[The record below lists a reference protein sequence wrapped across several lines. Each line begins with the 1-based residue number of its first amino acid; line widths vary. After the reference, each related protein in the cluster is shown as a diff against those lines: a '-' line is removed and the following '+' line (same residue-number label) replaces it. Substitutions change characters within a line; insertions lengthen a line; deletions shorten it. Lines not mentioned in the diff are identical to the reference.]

1 MAHQSE
7 NAIRLKVRTST
18 LSKLDDMPTPS
29 GLTPEV
35 WFFILPYGRSLADAD
50 TSDEWYKRI
59 TYFAEGLHNDSVI
72 AFLTTPA
79 DAAEICTHLGG
90 VMQYQL
96 VVSVKLS
103 EPIVSNSVQ
112 LPVHHA
118 EILVM
123 SKYKA
128 SLRHTKTRIAYTFC
142 PACDKTTKDYG
153 GKKHLYHAF
162 GTLAS
167 DVWRDISYVPGL
179 VPQEII
185 NRLADLF
192 GLEPYTEL
200 QVVDLSLVNELRPS
214 KGTAKQESV
223 GTTDSTFVLHSSLI
237 AGDALLELRKI
248 PDNSV
253 DFCFADPPYNL
264 AKRYDSWEDSLQET
278 EYLNWCNQWLDELA
292 RVVKPGR
299 TVAVLNIP
307 ILAIRYFEHLKTR
320 LVFQNWITWDAL
332 SLPVRNIMPA
342 NYSIVCFSK
351 GEPRPL
357 PGLVNHE
364 KSNVEEVALTTQS
377 ENFCLRA
384 SCISSRRRR
393 GVNDRERVT
402 DLWWD
407 IHRLKHNSRRVDHP
421 TQLPPQLMR
430 RLIALYSAEGEVV
443 LDPFNG
449 SGTTTLCAA
458 EMGRRYI
465 GIELSREYHE
475 LAMERHA
482 SLSRGEDP
490 FGKSDSVP
498 VAKNSRVK
506 RVANRKY
513 EVPKKTLQLEVK
525 RVADKLGHLPSRAEL
540 QKWGQYPIR
549 LYDEYFASWADVCA
563 AAKTTGMSELRTTAE
578 VSLADPPILA
588 EEPRPLDPE

>member
-1 MAHQSE
+1 MTHQSE
-7 NAIRLKVRTST
+7 DAIRLKVKTIN

-29 GLTPEV
+29 ALTPEV
-35 WFFILPYGRSLADAD
+35 WFFILPYGRSLTDAD
-50 TSDEWYKRI
+50 TSDKWYKQM
-59 TYFAEGLHNDSVI
+59 TYFAEGLHDDSVM
-72 AFLTTPA
+72 AFLTTPE
-79 DAAEICTHLGG
+79 DAAETWAYLGG

-96 VVSVKLS
+96 LVSVKLA
-103 EPIVSNSVQ
+103 EPLVPNKFQ

-128 SLRHTKTRIAYTFC
+128 SLKHTKTRIAYTFC

-167 DVWRDISYVPGL
+167 DVWRDISYMPGL
-179 VPQEII
+179 VPKEVI

-192 GLEPYTEL
+192 GLEPYKEL
-200 QVVDLSLVNELRPS
+200 QVVDLSLVSDLNPTR
-214 KGTAKQESV
+214 GTAKQES
-223 GTTDSTFVLHSSLI
+223 GATTDSTSVLHSSLI
-237 AGDALLELRKI
+237 VGDSLLELRKI

-264 AKRYDSWEDSLQET
+264 AKRYDSWDDSLQGP
-278 EYLNWCNQWLDELA
+278 EYLNWCDNWLDELA
-292 RVVKPGR
+292 RVLKPGR

-307 ILAIRYFEHLKTR
+307 ILAIRHFEHLKTK
-320 LVFQNWITWDAL
+320 LVFQNWITWDGL

-351 GEPRPL
+351 GQPRPL
-357 PGLVNHE
+357 PGLVSH
-364 KSNVEEVALTTQS
+364 KQSGVEEIALTTQS

-384 SCISSRRRR
+384 SCIKSRLKR
-393 GVNDRERVT
+393 GVDDREPLT

-407 IHRLKHNSRRVDHP
+407 CHRLKHNSRRVDHP
-421 TQLPPQLMR
+421 CQLPPQLLR
-430 RLIALYSAEGEVV
+430 HLIALYSAQGEVV

-449 SGTTTLCAA
+449 AGTTTLCAA
-458 EMGRRYI
+458 EMERRYI
-465 GIELSREYHE
+465 GIELSEEYHK

-482 SLSRGEDP
+482 TLSRGEDP
-490 FGKSDSVP
+490 FGKSNSVP

-506 RVANRKY
+506 RVARGKY
-513 EVPKKTLQLEVK
+513 DVPKKTLQLEVK
-525 RVADKLGHLPSRAEL
+525 RVTEKLGHLPSRDEL

-578 VSLADPPILA
+578 ASLA
-588 EEPRPLDPE
+588 ESG